1 MQRVHLVHPARR
13 PAGAAGVGL
22 VLALPD
28 CRGGRPR
35 RLPEPG
41 LGRGVGAV
49 QDLAVE
55 RQLGLQLRQV
65 VAAIERLGGLRARGD
80 YSAIDWLSHGH
91 GWTHVIP
98 EGGHL
103 PQADP
108 PGAADEVGR
117 VIRVGNASMSVQRHR
132 RRRGCNEGPL
142 TISSVILIH
151 SVLRCLEH
159 N

>member
-28 CRGGRPR
+28 GRGGRPR

-55 RQLGLQLRQV
+55 RQLGLQLLQV
-65 VAAIERLGGLRARGD
+65 VAAIEGLGGLTETETEREKERG
-80 YSAIDWLSHGH
+80 AVRL
-91 GWTHVIP
+91 
-98 EGGHL
+98 
-103 PQADP
+103 
-108 PGAADEVGR
+108 
-117 VIRVGNASMSVQRHR
+117 
-132 RRRGCNEGPL
+132 
-142 TISSVILIH
+142 
-151 SVLRCLEH
+151 
-159 N
+159 